1 MYNRIY
7 KLHFWIYARGGRGE
21 SSLLRQRLQIV
32 GLYLL
37 FRAGC
42 QKQSPSAHG
51 EKGDV
56 ENGETRNSDAAV
68 CKGGWER
75 IISLMLKTSTPIV
88 SFFCDHSLNIFN
100 LQSWHSIASCTKD
113 EQYRARTV
121 ARLPGH
127 YPICF
132 ALTNIICTWSLWIK
146 NDFTK
151 PTADKVF
158 VH

>member
-7 KLHFWIYARGGRGE
+7 KLYFWIYARGGRGG

-37 FRAGC
+37 FRAEC
-42 QKQSPSAHG
+42 QKQSPSAWR
-51 EKGDV
+51 KGRRRERRDP
-56 ENGETRNSDAAV
+56 DATV

-88 SFFCDHSLNIFN
+88 SFFRDRSLNIFN
-100 LQSWHSIASCTKD
+100 LQSWRSVASCTKNG
-113 EQYRARTV
+113 QYRARTV

-127 YPICF
+127 PIRF
-132 ALTNIICTWSLWIK
+132 TLTDGTCIWSLWIK

-151 PTADKVF
+151 LPVADKVF
-158 VH
+158 IY